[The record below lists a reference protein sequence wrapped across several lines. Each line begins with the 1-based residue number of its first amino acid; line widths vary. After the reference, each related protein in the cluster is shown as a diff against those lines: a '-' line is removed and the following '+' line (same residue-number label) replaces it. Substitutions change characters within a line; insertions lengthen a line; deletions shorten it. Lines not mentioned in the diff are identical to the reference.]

1 MIAHMVAMLF
11 MSEAGP
17 KSVGNLMIG
26 SRVVASHMV
35 VATLSATIVTRK
47 GI

>member
-1 MIAHMVAMLF
+1 MATMLF

-17 KSVGNLMIG
+17 KSIVNLMTKAK
-26 SRVVASHMV
+26 VVASHEV